1 MQPAE
6 HAGARPRVVVLYEV
20 SREPLGLEPLEIE
33 PLDNEPALV
42 PVDVELDEQQAV
54 EREAC
59 NFHVRRHS
67 GGDIDV
73 SPDSVDHSGIICS
86 DTVKTSVFL
95 TLWLFGKC

>member
-1 MQPAE
+1 M
-6 HAGARPRVVVLYEV
+6 VVLYEV
-20 SREPLGLEPLEIE
+20 SREPLGLEPLEVE
-33 PLDNEPALV
+33 PLDKEPALV

-73 SPDSVDHSGIICS
+73 SPDSVDHSASLIAAVRVPS
-86 DTVKTSVFL
+86 RAPTRPSRKEL
-95 TLWLFGKC
+95 TGDAAV